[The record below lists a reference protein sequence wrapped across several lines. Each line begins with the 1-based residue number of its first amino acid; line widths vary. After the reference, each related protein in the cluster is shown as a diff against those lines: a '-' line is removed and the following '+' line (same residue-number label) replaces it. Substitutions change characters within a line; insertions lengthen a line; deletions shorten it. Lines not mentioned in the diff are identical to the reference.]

1 MQSCL
6 SVQHLLSKQSHLV
19 PFLVIFRFQHQETEP
34 FSHISNNVLTKIMV
48 FLFNFR
54 KLKSCLPAMIRS
66 LLFVLGFHK
75 IRIKGKLASPS
86 EAPLTVIAPHSSF
99 LDILLLCEYGSAPS
113 GVSKIEN
120 LQSPILGCKSVS
132 VITIILVVFTIGRSV
147 RLKSCYVVLN
157 QKLYFVSY

>member
-1 MQSCL
+1 
-6 SVQHLLSKQSHLV
+6 
-19 PFLVIFRFQHQETEP
+19 
-34 FSHISNNVLTKIMV
+34 MV

-54 KLKSCLPAMIRS
+54 KLKNCLPAMIRS

-120 LQSPILGCKSVS
+120 LQIPILGCKSVS

-157 QKLYFVSY
+157 QKCVWKGLSKSQVTLLCILLNQSILFMLHGKIVFSKPEVKKIGSM

>member
-1 MQSCL
+1 
-6 SVQHLLSKQSHLV
+6 
-19 PFLVIFRFQHQETEP
+19 
-34 FSHISNNVLTKIMV
+34 MV

-54 KLKSCLPAMIRS
+54 KLKNCLPAMIRS

-120 LQSPILGCKSVS
+120 LQSPILGRKSVS
-132 VITIILVVFTIGRSV
+132 VITAIILVVFTVGRSV

-157 QKLYFVSY
+157 QKCVWKGLSKISSNFTLHLIKSINLNYVVWENSLK

>member
-1 MQSCL
+1 
-6 SVQHLLSKQSHLV
+6 
-19 PFLVIFRFQHQETEP
+19 
-34 FSHISNNVLTKIMV
+34 MV

-54 KLKSCLPAMIRS
+54 KLKNCLPAMIRS

-120 LQSPILGCKSVS
+120 LQSPILGRKSVRQCNNNN
-132 VITIILVVFTIGRSV
+132 ILVAFTIGHSV

-157 QKLYFVSY
+157 QKCTWKGLSKISSNFTLHLIKSINLNYVAWENSLK

>member
-1 MQSCL
+1 
-6 SVQHLLSKQSHLV
+6 
-19 PFLVIFRFQHQETEP
+19 
-34 FSHISNNVLTKIMV
+34 MV

-54 KLKSCLPAMIRS
+54 KLKNCLPAMIRS

-75 IRIKGKLASPS
+75 IKIKGKLASPS

-120 LQSPILGCKSVS
+120 LQSPILGRKSVS
-132 VITIILVVFTIGRSV
+132 VITIILILVVFTISSSV

-157 QKLYFVSY
+157 QKCVWKGLSKISSNFTLHLIKSINLNYVAWENSLK